1 MTAVAHEAVDSVE
14 RVGGV
19 APRSRT
25 GRSRAGERSLDRRP
39 RGGLPAAV
47 RTGVQSSR
55 SRAGRPRQPVA
66 PATLSRPVGSSAPVQ
81 SCRVAP
87 TSSRARLTAVPA
99 PVASAR
105 PAQWRLT
112 ERGLAVVMGLLALL
126 VVLAVVCVV
135 GTFVQVT
142 SA

>member
-25 GRSRAGERSLDRRP
+25 ASSRAGERPLDRRP
-39 RGGLPAAV
+39 RSGRPGAA
-47 RTGVQSSR
+47 RTGVQPGR

-66 PATLSRPVGSSAPVQ
+66 PAALARPVGTSAQVQ
-81 SCRVAP
+81 SCRVAA
-87 TSSRARLTAVPA
+87 TSPRGRLAAVPA
-99 PVASAR
+99 PAASAR
-105 PAQWRLT
+105 PTQWRLT